1 MITSINSPNLVAEG
15 LLIDRAELDDLPAIV
30 AIDADITGIQK
41 PEIWYGYYA
50 PVTTGAHH
58 HLLVARYEGQVVG
71 YAVGEV
77 RAWDFGHPPCG
88 WLLAI
93 SVRKD
98 VRLAGVATLLFKR
111 LQEDFRQRGVSMMR
125 TMVHVDDHL
134 LISFFR
140 SHGMT
145 AAPFIELELDMASPG
160 TMPER

>member
-1 MITSINSPNLVAEG
+1 MTPSIDSSNAVAAG
-15 LLIDRAELDDLPAIV
+15 LFIDLAKLDDLPAIV
-30 AIDADITGIQK
+30 AIDADITGIPK

-50 PVTTGAHH
+50 PVATSAHH
-58 HLLVARYEGQVVG
+58 HFLVARYEGQVVG

-98 VRLAGVATLLFKR
+98 ARLAGVATLLFKK
-111 LQEDFRQRGVSMMR
+111 LQENFRQRGVSMMR

-145 AAPFIELELDMASPG
+145 AAPFIELELDMALPG
-160 TMPER
+160 NDA

>member
-1 MITSINSPNLVAEG
+1 MTTSTNPPNLMTAG
-15 LLIDRAELDDLPAIV
+15 LIIEHAKQDDLPAIV

-50 PVTTGAHH
+50 PAATGAHH
-58 HLLVARYEGQVVG
+58 HLIVARYEGEVVG
-71 YAVGEV
+71 YTVGEV

-93 SVRKD
+93 SVRKGT
-98 VRLAGVATLLFKR
+98 RLAGVGTLLFKALR
-111 LQEDFRQRGVSMMR
+111 EDFRRRGVSMMR

-145 AAPFIELELDMASPG
+145 AAPFIELELEIASP
-160 TMPER
+160 ESDA